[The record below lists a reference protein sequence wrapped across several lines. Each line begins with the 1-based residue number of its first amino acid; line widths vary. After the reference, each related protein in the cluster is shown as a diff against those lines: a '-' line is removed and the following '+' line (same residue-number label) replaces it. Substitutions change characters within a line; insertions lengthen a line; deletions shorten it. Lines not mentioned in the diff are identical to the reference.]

1 MNTIKTITWL
11 TFHEAR
17 RRKMVLAALVMGGL
31 FLLLYGLGVALI
43 DRNLKE
49 HPISAIQLRFNY
61 SILLIAGLYVV
72 HFLTVMLAIFAS
84 VDTIAGEIASHTIQ
98 TLVTKP
104 VRRWQIVLGKWLG
117 YAAMLLIYLGLLGG
131 GIFLVMYLLVGYVP
145 PNPLAG
151 LLLLMLEALVLLSL
165 SIMGGT
171 RLSTLTNGVLLF
183 MLYGVAFIGAW
194 VEQIGALL
202 QSHAAVNIGI
212 VTSLLMPVEAL
223 WRRASYLMQPPI
235 LSSIP
240 TPFSGTSPP
249 SQAMVIYAALYAAAA
264 LNYLDV
270 LRMLSD
276 QDSLRALFYFLGD
289 FVLQLVWLNL
299 TNVERARG

>member
-1 MNTIKTITWL
+1 MNRIKTITWL

-17 RRKMVLAALVMGGL
+17 RRKMVLAALVMGAL
-31 FLLLYGLGVALI
+31 FLLLYGLGVGLI
-43 DRNLKE
+43 DRNMRNE
-49 HPISAIQLRFNY
+49 PVSAVQLRF
-61 SILLIAGLYVV
+61 SHSLLMIAGLYVV

-117 YAAMLLIYLGLLGG
+117 YAAMLILYLGLLGG
-131 GIFLVMYLLVGYVP
+131 GIFLLTYLLVGYTP

-165 SIMGGT
+165 SMFGGT

-183 MLYGVAFIGAW
+183 MLYGIAFIGAW

-202 QSHAAVNIGI
+202 QSHAAVNVGI

-235 LSSIP
+235 MSSIP
-240 TPFSGTSPP
+240 SPFSGTSPP
-249 SQAMVIYAALYAAAA
+249 SESMVIYAALYAAA
-264 LNYLDV
+264 V
-270 LRMLSD
+270 LGLAMRAFSR
-276 QDSLRALFYFLGD
+276 RAL
-289 FVLQLVWLNL
+289 
-299 TNVERARG
+299 